1 MYITVKLHHFLVYM
15 YEMAA
20 YNGEINPVM
29 ANGSNYGYIGTL
41 IAAGKIDTVSF
52 TTGADDPCSNCRN
65 LLDGIYAMLR
75 RLHIPPVPL
84 WSCPQAPMAF
94 A

>member
-1 MYITVKLHHFLVYM
+1 MHITVKPHHFLDYI

-29 ANGSNYGYIGTL
+29 ASGSNYGYIGTL
-41 IAAGKIDTVSF
+41 IAAGKIDSVSF

-65 LLDGIYAMLR
+65 LLDGICQDQFVLQSK
-75 RLHIPPVPL
+75 V
-84 WSCPQAPMAF
+84 
-94 A
+94 